1 MKNERYELNKNLAQ
15 MLKGGVI
22 MDVTTPEQAK
32 IAEAAG
38 ACAVMALER
47 IPADIRAAGG
57 VSRMSDPKMIKGIQE
72 AVSIPVMAKCRIGHF
87 AEAQIL
93 QAIEIDYID
102 ESEVLSPADDKYHID
117 KTAFDVPFV
126 CGAKDLGE
134 ALRRINEG
142 ASMIRTK
149 GEPGTGDVVQA
160 VRHMRMMQSEIRRLV
175 SMSADELFDAAK
187 ELRVPYDLVLYV
199 HENGKLPVVNFAA
212 GGVATPADASLML
225 PLVFKMAL
233 PAIAAQFVNLLYNL
247 VDRIYIGHIPDIGT
261 DALAGIG
268 VTSAVIILISAFS
281 SIVGA
286 GGAPLA
292 AIALG
297 QGDRERAGKILG
309 NGFILLIIF
318 TLITSSIA
326 YIFMEPILLFTGAS
340 GRTIG
345 YATDY
350 LSVYLLGTLFVEL
363 SVGLNTFIN
372 IQGRPAIA
380 MYSVLIGA
388 ILNIALDPLFI
399 FTFDM
404 GVKGAAFATILSQ
417 ACSAAWT
424 LSFLTSGKAS
434 LRLERQYMKLH
445 KSILF
450 PVLALGI
457 SPFIM
462 ASTESLVSFVL
473 NGMLERFGDIYV
485 SALAIMQS
493 AMMIVSVPLTGF
505 AQGFVPIVSY
515 NYGHH
520 DFNRVKSCFKI
531 ALISMFS
538 FNFVLIVFMIL
549 FPSVIAGAF
558 TTDQKLITVV
568 CQMMPIFLA
577 GMTIFGLQR
586 TCQNMF
592 VALGQAKVSIF
603 IALLRK
609 VFLLVPL
616 AFVLPHIMGVHGVFA
631 AEGISDATAAI
642 CCTLIFAFR
651 FPKILR

>member
-1 MKNERYELNKNLAQ
+1 MMNSKYEER
-15 MLKGGVI
+15 
-22 MDVTTPEQAK
+22 
-32 IAEAAG
+32 
-38 ACAVMALER
+38 
-47 IPADIRAAGG
+47 
-57 VSRMSDPKMIKGIQE
+57 
-72 AVSIPVMAKCRIGHF
+72 
-87 AEAQIL
+87 
-93 QAIEIDYID
+93 
-102 ESEVLSPADDKYHID
+102 
-117 KTAFDVPFV
+117 
-126 CGAKDLGE
+126 LGTE
-134 ALRRINEG
+134 
-142 ASMIRTK
+142 
-149 GEPGTGDVVQA
+149 
-160 VRHMRMMQSEIRRLV
+160 RMM
-175 SMSADELFDAAK
+175 
-187 ELRVPYDLVLYV
+187 
-199 HENGKLPVVNFAA
+199 
-212 GGVATPADASLML
+212 

-247 VDRIYIGHIPDIGT
+247 VDRIYIGHIPHIGT

-268 VTSAVIILISAFS
+268 VTSSVIILISAFS

-286 GGAPLA
+286 GGSPLA

-309 NGFILLIIF
+309 NGFILLVIF
-318 TLITSSIA
+318 TLITSSITYA
-326 YIFMEPILLFTGAS
+326 LMEPILLLTGAS
-340 GRTIG
+340 ERTIG

-350 LSVYLLGTLFVEL
+350 LSVYLMGTLFVEL

-388 ILNIALDPLFI
+388 VLNIALDPLFI
-399 FTFDM
+399 FTFGM
-404 GVKGAAFATILSQ
+404 GVKGAALATILSQ

-424 LSFLTSGKAS
+424 LGFLFSGKAS
-434 LRLERQYMKLH
+434 LRLERRYMRLH
-445 KSILF
+445 KSILL
-450 PVLALGI
+450 PILALGA

-462 ASTESLVSFVL
+462 ASTESLVGLVL
-473 NGMLERFGDIYV
+473 NGTLEQFGDIYV

-520 DFNRVKSCFKI
+520 DFSRVKSCFKI
-531 ALISMFS
+531 ALTVMFS
-538 FNFVLIVFMIL
+538 FNFLLILSMIL
-549 FPSVIAGAF
+549 FPSVIASAF
-558 TTDQKLITVV
+558 TTDRKLVDVV
-568 CQMMPIFLA
+568 CRMMPVFLA

-592 VALGQAKVSIF
+592 VALGQARVSIF

-609 VFLLVPL
+609 VILLVPL
-616 AFVLPHIMGVHGVFA
+616 ALLLPHAMGVHGVFA

-651 FPKILR
+651 FSKILR